1 MKPRILHVCAA
12 MMLPALA
19 QAQTAFVSHAEN
31 DTAEA
36 TIESEDGE
44 PDAAAK
50 LPKRQTFYD
59 VIRKHP
65 VAFEAQIAP
74 FGSPTGWLG
83 AAADV
88 SLLPAVGIYAGLGA
102 GRKGMQWA
110 VGVRPRVS
118 VGENTAFTATLAFS
132 RGNFEPLDTELT
144 MGDRHIPADMGKTSW
159 INADVGP
166 EYRDSNGLVRFSLG
180 YSQAVASE
188 SPPGT
193 YYIGKFTPSSM
204 PGVVYLALAV
214 GVAP

>member
-1 MKPRILHVCAA
+1 MI
-12 MMLPALA
+12 LPAVAHA
-19 QAQTAFVSHAEN
+19 QMASVKHTVG
-31 DTAEA
+31 DTGEA
-36 TIESEDGE
+36 SVESKAGE
-44 PDAAAK
+44 PEADAE
-50 LPKRQTFYD
+50 LPKHQSFYD

-65 VAFEAQIAP
+65 FALEGQIAP

-88 SLLPAVGIYAGLGA
+88 SLLPAVGLYAGVGA
-102 GRKGMQWA
+102 GRNGVQWA

-132 RGNFEPLDTELT
+132 RGNFTPLDTELT
-144 MGDRHIPADMGKTSW
+144 MGDPHTPTDMGKTSW

-166 EYRDSNGLVRFSLG
+166 EYRDGNGLVRFSLG

-188 SPPGT
+188 FPAGT
-193 YYIGKFTPSSM
+193 YYLGKFTRDSSM